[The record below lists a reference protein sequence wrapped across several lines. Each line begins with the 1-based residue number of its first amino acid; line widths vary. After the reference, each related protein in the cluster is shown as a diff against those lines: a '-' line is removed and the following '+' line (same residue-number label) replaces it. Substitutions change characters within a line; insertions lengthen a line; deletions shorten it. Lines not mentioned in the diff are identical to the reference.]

1 MPATKKEILNRL
13 NNNFTK
19 LTPGGIR
26 EFDYQVSSIPDIIKL
41 TLGEPDFNVPAAMK
55 QAAIDSI
62 NANDSHY
69 APGSGTLALRQA
81 IAHFMQDR
89 YQLEYDPENEI
100 AVTVGATEGIF
111 ASLSTI
117 INPGDEIIIPTPTF
131 PFYMA
136 VTKILGGIPIEVDTS
151 SDDFI
156 LTPARL
162 QSVLEEHPNAKGL
175 VLNYPSNPT
184 GVTYTQ
190 DQIKA
195 LADTVKS
202 TNLIVIA
209 DEIYSEL
216 VYGATHTSIANYIP
230 EQTLILNGASKSHAM
245 TGYRIGFIAGPQELM
260 KSVSA
265 IHAMLVTAA
274 SNPAMAAAVAAFGT
288 NEGKTATQEMKD
300 AYEQRRDFVVN
311 NLQKLG
317 FKLINPQG
325 AFYVFANIPEQYG
338 NDDLKFATDLANE
351 GKVAVIP
358 GSFFGAGGQG
368 YVRISYATSM
378 ENLTRALDN
387 IAAFINKD
395 HESGGKV
402 AGC

>member
-1 MPATKKEILNRL
+1 MPTTKKEILSRL
-13 NNNFTK
+13 NNNFAK

-26 EFDYQVSSIPDIIKL
+26 EFDYQVSSIPGIIKL
-41 TLGEPDFNVPAAMK
+41 TLGEPDFNVPAAIK

-69 APGSGTLALRQA
+69 APGNGTFALRQA

-89 YQLEYDPENEI
+89 YELEYDPKNEI

-151 SDDFI
+151 GDDFV

-162 QSVLEEHPNAKGL
+162 QGVLEEHPNAKGL

-195 LADTVKS
+195 LADTIKS

-230 EQTLILNGASKSHAM
+230 EQTLILNGVSKSHAM

-288 NEGKTATQEMKD
+288 DEGKTATQEMKD

-317 FKLINPQG
+317 FELINPQG
-325 AFYVFANIPEQYG
+325 AFYVFVKIPEQYG

-358 GSFFGAGGQG
+358 GSFFEAGGQG

-378 ENLTRALDN
+378 ENLTGALDN
-387 IAAFINKD
+387 IAAFINKED
-395 HESGGKV
+395 
-402 AGC
+402 

>member
-1 MPATKKEILNRL
+1 MATTKKEILNRL
-13 NNNFTK
+13 NNNFAK

-26 EFDYQVSSIPDIIKL
+26 EFDYQASAIPGIIKL

-69 APGSGTLALRQA
+69 APGNGTLALRQA

-89 YQLEYDPENEI
+89 YELEYDPENEI

-151 SDDFI
+151 SDDFV

-260 KSVSA
+260 KAVSA

-288 NEGKTATQEMKD
+288 DEGKTATQEMKD

-311 NLQKLG
+311 SLQKLG
-317 FKLINPQG
+317 FELINPQG
-325 AFYVFANIPEQYG
+325 AFYVFAKIPKQYG

-378 ENLTRALDN
+378 ENLTGALDN
-387 IAAFINKD
+387 IAAFINKED
-395 HESGGKV
+395 
-402 AGC
+402 

>member
-1 MPATKKEILNRL
+1 MPTTKKEILNRL
-13 NNNFTK
+13 NNNFAK

-26 EFDYQVSSIPDIIKL
+26 EFDYQVSAIPGIIKL

-69 APGSGTLALRQA
+69 APGNGTLVLRQA

-89 YQLEYDPENEI
+89 YELEYDPENEI

-117 INPGDEIIIPTPTF
+117 INSGDEIIIPTPTF

-151 SDDFI
+151 GDDFV

-195 LADTVKS
+195 LADTIKS

-288 NEGKTATQEMKD
+288 DEGKTATQEMKD

-311 NLQKLG
+311 SLQKLG
-317 FKLINPQG
+317 FELINPQG
-325 AFYVFANIPEQYG
+325 AFYVFVKIPEQYG

-378 ENLTRALDN
+378 ENLTGALDN
-387 IAAFINKD
+387 IAAFINKED
-395 HESGGKV
+395 
-402 AGC
+402 

>member
-1 MPATKKEILNRL
+1 MPATKKEILNHL
-13 NNNFTK
+13 NNNFAK

-26 EFDYQVSSIPDIIKL
+26 EFDYQVSAIPGIIKL

-89 YQLEYDPENEI
+89 YELEYDPENEI

-151 SDDFI
+151 SDDFV
-156 LTPARL
+156 LTPTKL

-195 LADTVKS
+195 LADTIKS

-288 NEGKTATQEMKD
+288 DEGKTATQEMKE

-311 NLQKLG
+311 SLQKLG
-317 FKLINPQG
+317 FELINPQG
-325 AFYVFANIPEQYG
+325 AFYVFAKIPEPYG

-358 GSFFGAGGQG
+358 GSFFSAGGQG

-378 ENLTRALDN
+378 ENLTGALDN
-387 IAAFINKD
+387 IAAFINKED
-395 HESGGKV
+395 
-402 AGC
+402 

>member
-1 MPATKKEILNRL
+1 MPTTKKEILNRL
-13 NNNFTK
+13 NNNFAK

-26 EFDYQVSSIPDIIKL
+26 EFDYQASAIPGIIKL

-69 APGSGTLALRQA
+69 APGNGTLALRQA

-89 YQLEYDPENEI
+89 YELEYDPENEI
-100 AVTVGATEGIF
+100 AVTVG
-111 ASLSTI
+111 
-117 INPGDEIIIPTPTF
+117 
-131 PFYMA
+131 

-151 SDDFI
+151 SDDFV

-260 KSVSA
+260 KAVSA

-288 NEGKTATQEMKD
+288 DEGKTATQEMKD

-311 NLQKLG
+311 SLQKLG
-317 FKLINPQG
+317 FELINPQG
-325 AFYVFANIPEQYG
+325 AFYVFAKIPKQYG

-378 ENLTRALDN
+378 ENLTGALDN
-387 IAAFINKD
+387 IASFINK
-395 HESGGKV
+395 EN
-402 AGC
+402 

>member
-1 MPATKKEILNRL
+1 MPTTKKEILNRL
-13 NNNFTK
+13 NNNFAK

-26 EFDYQVSSIPDIIKL
+26 EFDYQVSAIPGIIKL

-69 APGSGTLALRQA
+69 APGNGTLALRQA

-89 YQLEYDPENEI
+89 YELEYDPENEI

-311 NLQKLG
+311 SLQKLG
-317 FKLINPQG
+317 FELINPQG
-325 AFYVFANIPEQYG
+325 AFYVFAKIPEKYG

-378 ENLTRALDN
+378 ENLTGALDN
-387 IAAFINKD
+387 IASFINK
-395 HESGGKV
+395 EN
-402 AGC
+402 

>member
-195 LADTVKS
+195 LADTVKP

-387 IAAFINKD
+387 IAAFINKED
-395 HESGGKV
+395 
-402 AGC
+402 

>member
-26 EFDYQVSSIPDIIKL
+26 EFDYQVSSIPGIIKL
-41 TLGEPDFNVPAAMK
+41 TLGEPDFNVPVAMK

-62 NANDSHY
+62 NTNDSHY

-317 FKLINPQG
+317 FELINPQG
-325 AFYVFANIPEQYG
+325 AFYVFAKIPKQYG

-387 IAAFINKD
+387 IAAFINKED
-395 HESGGKV
+395 
-402 AGC
+402 

>member
-1 MPATKKEILNRL
+1 MPTTKKEILNRL
-13 NNNFTK
+13 NNNFAK

-26 EFDYQVSSIPDIIKL
+26 EFDYQASAIPGIIKL

-69 APGSGTLALRQA
+69 APGNGTLALRQA

-89 YQLEYDPENEI
+89 YELEYDPENEI

-151 SDDFI
+151 SDDFV

-260 KSVSA
+260 KAVSA

-288 NEGKTATQEMKD
+288 DEGKTATQEMKD
-300 AYEQRRDFVVN
+300 AYEQRRDFIVN
-311 NLQKLG
+311 SLQKLG
-317 FKLINPQG
+317 FELINPQG
-325 AFYVFANIPEQYG
+325 AFYVFAKIPKQYG

-378 ENLTRALDN
+378 ENLTGALDN
-387 IAAFINKD
+387 IAAFINKED
-395 HESGGKV
+395 
-402 AGC
+402 

>member
-1 MPATKKEILNRL
+1 MPTTKKEILNRL
-13 NNNFTK
+13 NNNFAK

-26 EFDYQVSSIPDIIKL
+26 EFDYQVSAIPGIIKL

-69 APGSGTLALRQA
+69 APGNGTLALRQA

-89 YQLEYDPENEI
+89 YELEYDPENEI

-151 SDDFI
+151 SDDFV

-195 LADTVKS
+195 LANTVKS

-288 NEGKTATQEMKD
+288 DEGKTATQEMKD

-317 FKLINPQG
+317 FELINPQG
-325 AFYVFANIPEQYG
+325 AFYVFVKIPEQYG

-378 ENLTRALDN
+378 ENLTGALDN
-387 IAAFINKD
+387 IASFINK
-395 HESGGKV
+395 EN
-402 AGC
+402 

>member
-1 MPATKKEILNRL
+1 MPTTKKEILSRL
-13 NNNFTK
+13 NNNFAK

-26 EFDYQVSSIPDIIKL
+26 EFDYQVSAIPGIIKL

-69 APGSGTLALRQA
+69 APGNGTLVLRQA

-89 YQLEYDPENEI
+89 YELEYDPENEI

-117 INPGDEIIIPTPTF
+117 INSGDEIIIPTPTF

-151 SDDFI
+151 SDGFV
-156 LTPARL
+156 LTPTRL
-162 QSVLEEHPNAKGL
+162 QSVLAEHPNAKGL

-202 TNLIVIA
+202 TSLIVIA

-288 NEGKTATQEMKD
+288 DEGKAATQEMKD

-311 NLQKLG
+311 SLQKLG
-317 FKLINPQG
+317 FELIKPQG
-325 AFYVFANIPEQYG
+325 AFYVFVKIPEQYG

-378 ENLTRALDN
+378 ENLTGALDN
-387 IAAFINKD
+387 IAAFINKED
-395 HESGGKV
+395 
-402 AGC
+402 

>member
-1 MPATKKEILNRL
+1 MPATKKEILSRL
-13 NNNFTK
+13 NNNFAK
-19 LTPGGIR
+19 LTPGEIR
-26 EFDYQVSSIPDIIKL
+26 EFDYQVSAIPGIIKL

-69 APGSGTLALRQA
+69 APGNGTFALRQA

-89 YQLEYDPENEI
+89 YKLEYDPKNEI

-151 SDDFI
+151 SDDFV
-156 LTPARL
+156 LTPAKL
-162 QSVLEEHPNAKGL
+162 QSVLAEHPNAKGL

-195 LADTVKS
+195 LADTIKS

-230 EQTLILNGASKSHAM
+230 EQTLILNGVSKSHAM

-265 IHAMLVTAA
+265 IHVMLV
-274 SNPAMAAAVAAFGT
+274 AAAVAAFDT
-288 NEGKTATQEMKD
+288 NEGKTATQEMKE
-300 AYEQRRDFVVN
+300 AYDQRRDFVVN

-325 AFYVFANIPEQYG
+325 AFYVFAKIPEQYG

-358 GSFFGAGGQG
+358 GSFFGTGGQG
-368 YVRISYATSM
+368 YIRISYATSM

-387 IAAFINKD
+387 IAAFINKED
-395 HESGGKV
+395 
-402 AGC
+402 

>member
-1 MPATKKEILNRL
+1 MPTTKKEILNRL
-13 NNNFTK
+13 NNNFAK

-26 EFDYQVSSIPDIIKL
+26 EFDYQASAIPGIIKL

-69 APGSGTLALRQA
+69 APGNGTLALRQA

-89 YQLEYDPENEI
+89 YELEYDPENEI

-151 SDDFI
+151 SDDFV

-260 KSVSA
+260 KAVSA

-288 NEGKTATQEMKD
+288 DEGKTATQEMKD

-311 NLQKLG
+311 SLQKLG
-317 FKLINPQG
+317 FELINPQG
-325 AFYVFANIPEQYG
+325 AFYVFAKIPKQYG

-378 ENLTRALDN
+378 ENLTGALDN
-387 IAAFINKD
+387 IAAFINKED
-395 HESGGKV
+395 
-402 AGC
+402 

>member
-1 MPATKKEILNRL
+1 MPTTKKEILNRL
-13 NNNFTK
+13 NNNFAK

-26 EFDYQVSSIPDIIKL
+26 EFDYQVSAIPGIIKL

-69 APGSGTLALRQA
+69 APGNGTFALRQA

-89 YQLEYDPENEI
+89 YKLEYDPKNEI

-151 SDDFI
+151 GDDFV

-162 QSVLEEHPNAKGL
+162 QSVLAEHPNAKGL

-195 LADTVKS
+195 LADTIKS

-288 NEGKTATQEMKD
+288 DEGKTATQEMKD

-317 FKLINPQG
+317 FELINPQG
-325 AFYVFANIPEQYG
+325 AFYVFAKIPEQYG
-338 NDDLKFATDLANE
+338 NDDLKFAMDLANE

-378 ENLTRALDN
+378 ENLTGALDN
-387 IAAFINKD
+387 IASFINKED
-395 HESGGKV
+395 
-402 AGC
+402 

>member
-1 MPATKKEILNRL
+1 MPTTKKEILNRL
-13 NNNFTK
+13 NNNFAK

-26 EFDYQVSSIPDIIKL
+26 EFDYQVSAIPGIIKL

-69 APGSGTLALRQA
+69 APGNGTLALRQA

-89 YQLEYDPENEI
+89 YELEYDPENEI

-151 SDDFI
+151 SDDFV

-288 NEGKTATQEMKD
+288 DEGKTATQEMKD

-317 FKLINPQG
+317 FELINPQG
-325 AFYVFANIPEQYG
+325 AFYVFAKIPEKYG

-378 ENLTRALDN
+378 ENLTGALDN
-387 IAAFINKD
+387 IASFINK
-395 HESGGKV
+395 EN
-402 AGC
+402 

>member
-1 MPATKKEILNRL
+1 MPTTKKEILNRL
-13 NNNFTK
+13 NNNFAK

-26 EFDYQVSSIPDIIKL
+26 EFDYQASAIPGIIKL

-69 APGSGTLALRQA
+69 APGNGTLALRQA

-89 YQLEYDPENEI
+89 YELEYDPENEI

-151 SDDFI
+151 SDDFV

-260 KSVSA
+260 KAVSA

-288 NEGKTATQEMKD
+288 DEGKTATQEMKD

-311 NLQKLG
+311 SPQKLG
-317 FKLINPQG
+317 FELINPQG
-325 AFYVFANIPEQYG
+325 AFYVFAKIPKQYG

-378 ENLTRALDN
+378 ENLTGALDN
-387 IAAFINKD
+387 IASFINK
-395 HESGGKV
+395 EN
-402 AGC
+402 

>member
-1 MPATKKEILNRL
+1 MPATKKEILSRL
-13 NNNFTK
+13 NNNFAK

-26 EFDYQVSSIPDIIKL
+26 EFDYQVSAIPGIIKL

-69 APGSGTLALRQA
+69 APGNGTLALRQV

-89 YQLEYDPENEI
+89 YQLDYDPENEI

-136 VTKILGGIPIEVDTS
+136 VTKILGGTPIEVDTS
-151 SDDFI
+151 SDGFV
-156 LTPARL
+156 LTPERL
-162 QSVLEEHPNAKGL
+162 QSVLAEHPNAKGL

-195 LADTVKS
+195 LADTIKS

-288 NEGKTATQEMKD
+288 DEGKTATQEMKD

-317 FKLINPQG
+317 FELINPQG
-325 AFYVFANIPEQYG
+325 AFYVFVKIPEQYG

-378 ENLTRALDN
+378 ENLTGALDN
-387 IAAFINKD
+387 IAAFINKED
-395 HESGGKV
+395 
-402 AGC
+402 

>member
-288 NEGKTATQEMKD
+288 NEGKAATQEMKD

-387 IAAFINKD
+387 IAAFINKED
-395 HESGGKV
+395 
-402 AGC
+402 

>member
-26 EFDYQVSSIPDIIKL
+26 EFDYQVSSIPGIIKL
-41 TLGEPDFNVPAAMK
+41 TLGEPDFNVPVAMK

-325 AFYVFANIPEQYG
+325 AFYVFAKIPKQYG

-387 IAAFINKD
+387 IAAFINKED
-395 HESGGKV
+395 
-402 AGC
+402 

>member
-1 MPATKKEILNRL
+1 MPTTKKEILSRL
-13 NNNFTK
+13 NNNFAK

-26 EFDYQVSSIPDIIKL
+26 EFDYQVNSIPGIIKL

-69 APGSGTLALRQA
+69 APGNGTLALRQV

-89 YQLEYDPENEI
+89 YQLDYDPENEI

-136 VTKILGGIPIEVDTS
+136 VTKILGGTPIEVDTS
-151 SDDFI
+151 SDDFV

-288 NEGKTATQEMKD
+288 DEGKTATQEMKD

-317 FKLINPQG
+317 FELINPQG
-325 AFYVFANIPEQYG
+325 AFYVFVKIPEQYG

-378 ENLTRALDN
+378 ENLTGALDN
-387 IAAFINKD
+387 IAAFINKED
-395 HESGGKV
+395 
-402 AGC
+402 

>member
-1 MPATKKEILNRL
+1 MPTTKKEILNRL
-13 NNNFTK
+13 NNNFAK

-26 EFDYQVSSIPDIIKL
+26 EFDYQVSAIPGIIKL

-69 APGSGTLALRQA
+69 APGNGTLALRQA

-89 YQLEYDPENEI
+89 YELEYDPENEI

-131 PFYMA
+131 PFYIA

-151 SDDFI
+151 SDDFV

-195 LADTVKS
+195 LANTVKS

-288 NEGKTATQEMKD
+288 DEGKTATQEMKD

-317 FKLINPQG
+317 FELINPQG
-325 AFYVFANIPEQYG
+325 AFYVFVKIPEQYG

-378 ENLTRALDN
+378 ENLTGR
-387 IAAFINKD
+387 K
-395 HESGGKV
+395 S
-402 AGC
+402 

>member
-1 MPATKKEILNRL
+1 MPTTKKEILSRL
-13 NNNFTK
+13 NNNFAK

-26 EFDYQVSSIPDIIKL
+26 EFDYQVSTIPGIIKL
-41 TLGEPDFNVPAAMK
+41 TLGEPDFNVPDAMK
-55 QAAIDSI
+55 QAAINSI
-62 NANDSHY
+62 NGNDSHY
-69 APGSGTLALRQA
+69 APGNGTLMLRQA
-81 IAHFMQDR
+81 IAYFMNDR
-89 YQLEYDPENEI
+89 YQLNYNPENEI
-100 AVTVGATEGIF
+100 AVTVGATEGIYV
-111 ASLSTI
+111 SLSTI

-136 VTKILGGIPIEVDTS
+136 VTRILGGIPIEVDTS
-151 SDDFI
+151 SDGFI
-156 LTPARL
+156 LTPERL
-162 QSVLEEHPNAKGL
+162 QDVLEEHPNAKGII
-175 VLNYPSNPT
+175 LNYPSNPT

-195 LADTVKS
+195 LADTIKS

-216 VYGATHTSIANYIP
+216 VYKASHTSIANYIP

-288 NEGKTATQEMKD
+288 NEGKTATQEMKE
-300 AYEQRRDFVVN
+300 AYEQRRDFVVIS
-311 NLQKLG
+311 LQKLG
-317 FKLINPQG
+317 FELINPQG
-325 AFYVFANIPEQYG
+325 AFYIFAKIPERYG

-358 GSFFGAGGQG
+358 GSFFGTGGQG

-378 ENLTRALDN
+378 DILRQAITK
-387 IAAFINKD
+387 IAGFINK
-395 HESGGKV
+395 EG
-402 AGC
+402 

>member
-1 MPATKKEILNRL
+1 MPATKKEILSRL
-13 NNNFTK
+13 NNNFAK

-26 EFDYQVSSIPDIIKL
+26 EFDYQVSSIPGIIKL
-41 TLGEPDFNVPAAMK
+41 TLGEPDFNVPAAIK

-69 APGSGTLALRQA
+69 APGNGTFALRQA

-89 YQLEYDPENEI
+89 YKLEYDPKNEI

-151 SDDFI
+151 GDDFV

-162 QSVLEEHPNAKGL
+162 QGVLEEHPNAKGL

-195 LADTVKS
+195 LADTIKS

-230 EQTLILNGASKSHAM
+230 EQTLILNGVSKSHAM

-288 NEGKTATQEMKD
+288 DEGKTATQEMKD

-317 FKLINPQG
+317 FELINPQG
-325 AFYVFANIPEQYG
+325 AFYVFVKIPEQYG

-378 ENLTRALDN
+378 ENLTGALDN
-387 IAAFINKD
+387 IAAFINKED
-395 HESGGKV
+395 
-402 AGC
+402 

>member
-13 NNNFTK
+13 NNNFAK

-26 EFDYQVSSIPDIIKL
+26 EFDYQVSTIPGIIKL

-69 APGSGTLALRQA
+69 APGNGTLALRQA

-89 YQLEYDPENEI
+89 YEMEYDPENEI

-131 PFYMA
+131 PFYIA

-230 EQTLILNGASKSHAM
+230 EQTLILMVPQSHM
-245 TGYRIGFIAGPQELM
+245 Q
-260 KSVSA
+260 
-265 IHAMLVTAA
+265 
-274 SNPAMAAAVAAFGT
+274 
-288 NEGKTATQEMKD
+288 
-300 AYEQRRDFVVN
+300 
-311 NLQKLG
+311 
-317 FKLINPQG
+317 
-325 AFYVFANIPEQYG
+325 
-338 NDDLKFATDLANE
+338 
-351 GKVAVIP
+351 
-358 GSFFGAGGQG
+358 
-368 YVRISYATSM
+368 
-378 ENLTRALDN
+378 
-387 IAAFINKD
+387 
-395 HESGGKV
+395 
-402 AGC
+402 

>member
-26 EFDYQVSSIPDIIKL
+26 EFDYQVSSIPGIIKL

-317 FKLINPQG
+317 FELINPQG
-325 AFYVFANIPEQYG
+325 AFYVFAKIHEQYG

-387 IAAFINKD
+387 IAAFINKED
-395 HESGGKV
+395 
-402 AGC
+402 

>member
-13 NNNFTK
+13 NNNFAK

-26 EFDYQVSSIPDIIKL
+26 EFDYQVSAIPGIIKL

-69 APGSGTLALRQA
+69 APGNGTLALRQA

-89 YQLEYDPENEI
+89 YQLDYNPENEI

-151 SDDFI
+151 SDDFV

-288 NEGKTATQEMKD
+288 DEGKKATQEMKD

-317 FKLINPQG
+317 FELINPQG
-325 AFYVFANIPEQYG
+325 AFYVFVKIPEQYG

-378 ENLTRALDN
+378 ENLTGALDN
-387 IAAFINKD
+387 IASFINK
-395 HESGGKV
+395 EN
-402 AGC
+402 

>member
-1 MPATKKEILNRL
+1 MPTTKKEILNRL
-13 NNNFTK
+13 NNNFAK

-26 EFDYQVSSIPDIIKL
+26 EFDYQVSAIPGIIKL

-69 APGSGTLALRQA
+69 APGNGTLALRQA

-89 YQLEYDPENEI
+89 YELEYDPENEI

-151 SDDFI
+151 SDDFV

-195 LADTVKS
+195 LANTVKS

-288 NEGKTATQEMKD
+288 DEGKTATQEMKD

-317 FKLINPQG
+317 FELINPQG
-325 AFYVFANIPEQYG
+325 AFYVFVKIPEQYG

-378 ENLTRALDN
+378 ENLTGALDN
-387 IAAFINKD
+387 IAAFINKED
-395 HESGGKV
+395 
-402 AGC
+402 

>member
-1 MPATKKEILNRL
+1 MPTTKKEILNRL
-13 NNNFTK
+13 NNNFAK

-26 EFDYQVSSIPDIIKL
+26 EFDYQASAIPGIIKL

-69 APGSGTLALRQA
+69 APGNGTLALRQA

-89 YQLEYDPENEI
+89 YELEYDPENEI

-151 SDDFI
+151 SDDFV

-162 QSVLEEHPNAKGL
+162 QSVLEEPPNAKGL

-288 NEGKTATQEMKD
+288 DEGKTATQEMKD

-317 FKLINPQG
+317 FELINPQG
-325 AFYVFANIPEQYG
+325 AFYVFAKIPKQYG

-378 ENLTRALDN
+378 ENLTGALDN
-387 IAAFINKD
+387 IASFINK
-395 HESGGKV
+395 EN
-402 AGC
+402 

>member
-190 DQIKA
+190 DQIKV

-317 FKLINPQG
+317 FELINPQG
-325 AFYVFANIPEQYG
+325 AFYVFAKIPEQYG
-338 NDDLKFATDLANE
+338 NDDLKVATDLANE

-387 IAAFINKD
+387 IAAFINKED
-395 HESGGKV
+395 
-402 AGC
+402 

>member
-1 MPATKKEILNRL
+1 MPTTKKEILSRL
-13 NNNFTK
+13 NNNFAK

-26 EFDYQVSSIPDIIKL
+26 EFDYQVNSIPGIIKL

-69 APGSGTLALRQA
+69 APGNGTLVLRQA

-89 YQLEYDPENEI
+89 YQLDYDPENEI

-151 SDDFI
+151 SDGFV
-156 LTPARL
+156 LTPERL

-202 TNLIVIA
+202 TSLIVIA

-288 NEGKTATQEMKD
+288 DEGKTATQEMKD

-311 NLQKLG
+311 SLQKLG
-317 FKLINPQG
+317 FELIKPQG
-325 AFYVFANIPEQYG
+325 AFYVFVKIPEQYG

-378 ENLTRALDN
+378 ENLTGALDN
-387 IAAFINKD
+387 IAAFINKED
-395 HESGGKV
+395 
-402 AGC
+402 

>member
-1 MPATKKEILNRL
+1 MPTTKKEILNRL
-13 NNNFTK
+13 NNNFAK

-26 EFDYQVSSIPDIIKL
+26 EFDYQVSAIPGIIKL

-69 APGSGTLALRQA
+69 APGNGTLALRQA

-89 YQLEYDPENEI
+89 YELEYDPENEI

-131 PFYMA
+131 PLYIA

-151 SDDFI
+151 SDDFV

-195 LADTVKS
+195 LANTVKS

-288 NEGKTATQEMKD
+288 DEGKTATQEMKD

-317 FKLINPQG
+317 FELINPQG
-325 AFYVFANIPEQYG
+325 AFYVFVKIPEQYG

-378 ENLTRALDN
+378 ENLTGALDN
-387 IAAFINKD
+387 IAAFINKED
-395 HESGGKV
+395 
-402 AGC
+402 